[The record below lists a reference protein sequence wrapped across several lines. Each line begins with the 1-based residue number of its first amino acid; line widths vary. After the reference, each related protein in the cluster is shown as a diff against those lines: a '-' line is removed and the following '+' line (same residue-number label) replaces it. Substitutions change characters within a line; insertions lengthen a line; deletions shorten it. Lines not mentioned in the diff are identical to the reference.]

1 MSPVFIIQLL
11 LIVIFEAK
19 GCIYLRNLLGMEEFK
34 ANAIKKQSGVTTCH
48 GWNRS
53 FLRYLLP
60 WVPAVHYGYGT
71 KWRAVSSQT
80 SLYYSDTCFN
90 LGQNILSC
98 LQMNSSRHLEAISS
112 LHMMLDACFQ
122 WLFPSHQLVI
132 LHIRLTSRAAQG
144 LSMVQHINRHASLT
158 TWSAW
163 KKELSQTAPGCVTRH
178 ACHASVTHFRP
189 ISGNIVEV
197 TLMTSPKH
205 VYNSHAKET
214 YFP

>member
-19 GCIYLRNLLGMEEFK
+19 GHIYLRNLLGMEEFK

-53 FLRYLLP
+53 FLHYLLP

-80 SLYYSDTCFN
+80 SLYYSDACFN
-90 LGQNILSC
+90 LGRNILSR
-98 LQMNSSRHLEAISS
+98 LQINSSRHLEAISS
-112 LHMMLDACFQ
+112 LHTMLDARFRR
-122 WLFPSHQLVI
+122 LFPSRQLVI
-132 LHIRLTSRAAQG
+132 LHIRLTSRAARG
-144 LSMVQHINRHASLT
+144 LSMVQCINGHASLT

-163 KKELSQTAPGCVTRH
+163 KKEQGLRTEKVMNGHSHRA
-178 ACHASVTHFRP
+178 
-189 ISGNIVEV
+189 
-197 TLMTSPKH
+197 TL
-205 VYNSHAKET
+205 
-214 YFP
+214 